1 MIQVSYSN
9 SELVFESF
17 SNRSLGDTLNFKWW
31 LRNWSWA
38 TCFNYQGSQYICSTG
53 IWRGNL
59 FMNWFCFVYMI
70 HSCNKLTSS
79 NGRIL
84 HQVKGISQL
93 LKTNLEKGITED
105 ETDLIKRK
113 NSFGSNT
120 YPRKKG
126 RSFLVYYITR
136 VCFSYL
142 LARFSS

>member
-1 MIQVSYSN
+1 
-9 SELVFESF
+9 
-17 SNRSLGDTLNFKWW
+17 
-31 LRNWSWA
+31 
-38 TCFNYQGSQYICSTG
+38 
-53 IWRGNL
+53 
-59 FMNWFCFVYMI
+59 MI